1 MARRKAAADRK
12 RRAKPVRVKPHKPIQ
27 PVKLLLAKML
37 GVFIGALLGFLASYI
52 LSQYFIVPLQ
62 ELTKDALDIAKSA
75 STELE
80 QVEPA
85 LSKMRRDLAPLEEQW
100 LEHQREQDGTLD
112 STAQPQEPPKLYE
125 GDPDTTAPT
134 AAESP
139 ESTGQSPEIE
149 DSFDEAAYQ
158 AASAEYRKLYTKR
171 QRLNGQIDY
180 WQGEAASYQRSI
192 GLLNVL
198 GIVVVVVFSL
208 LGYLLYPLTMRLLDR
223 LSVQMDSL
231 TGSLEQRSI
240 PATIGFFAGILAAIV
255 IILALFNTFNEGI
268 LSLQWFRLLFGAFIV
283 VVLGISGSLVG
294 IAYFG
299 PQPKQVDPYAE
310 FRRPS
315 RIKVLDTSVIID
327 GRVRDVAA
335 AGFLDGSLIVT
346 NSVLRELQNMADSSD
361 DRRRAKG
368 RRGLELL
375 RTMQD
380 DNRIDV
386 EVFDD
391 SDFDAQAHSTDE
403 QLIILTQEM
412 GGIVVTNDY
421 NLNRVAAIR
430 DVRVVNVNALA
441 NAVKTNHLPG
451 DVIDIS
457 VVDRGSQKGQGKG
470 YLEDGTMVVIEDGEP
485 YIGKVKTIKLTS
497 VTQTVQGRML
507 FGRVDAVE
515 GNDGAN

>member
-1 MARRKAAADRK
+1 MAGRKAAVDKK
-12 RRAKPVRVKPHKPIQ
+12 RSGRPVRIRPHKPVQ
-27 PVKLLLAKML
+27 PVKLLLAKMI
-37 GVFIGALLGFLASYI
+37 GVFIGAIFGFIASYV

-62 ELTKDALDIAKSA
+62 GLTQDALDIVSSA

-80 QVEPA
+80 EVDVA
-85 LSKMRRDLAPLEEQW
+85 LGRARQELAPLEQQW
-100 LEHQREQDGTLD
+100 LEYQRNNDREDTPRPTPAPAPRRALD
-112 STAQPQEPPKLYE
+112 SAVEEEPQVTQPPQQS
-125 GDPDTTAPT
+125 
-134 AAESP
+134 AEADAD
-139 ESTGQSPEIE
+139 Q
-149 DSFDEAAYQ
+149 FDEEAYQ
-158 AASAEYRKLYTKR
+158 AASAAYRKLYNKR
-171 QRLNGQIDY
+171 QRLTNQIEL
-180 WQGEAASYQRSI
+180 WQGEADAYRRNI
-192 GLLNVL
+192 DLLNVL

-208 LGYLLYPLTMRLLDR
+208 LGYLLYPLTLRLLDR
-223 LSVQMDSL
+223 LSGQLESL
-231 TGSLEQRSI
+231 TGNMEQRAI
-240 PATIGFFAGILAAIV
+240 PATIGFFAGILIAIV
-255 IILALFNTFNEGI
+255 VILAIFNTFSEGI

-283 VVLGISGSLVG
+283 VVLGFSGLLVG

-299 PQPKQVDPYAE
+299 PQQQKQDPYAGY
-310 FRRPS
+310 RRPS
-315 RIKVLDTSVIID
+315 QIKVLDTSVIID
-327 GRVRDVAA
+327 GRVRDVAQ
-335 AGFLDGSLIVT
+335 AGFLDGSLVVT

-386 EVFDD
+386 AVFDD

-403 QLIILTQEM
+403 QLIMLAQEM
-412 GGIVVTNDY
+412 SGIVVTNDY

-430 DVRVVNVNALA
+430 DVRVININALA

-451 DVIDIS
+451 DIIDIS
-457 VVDRGSQKGQGKG
+457 VVDRGSQRGQGKG

-485 YIGKVKTIKLTS
+485 FIGKVKTIKLTS

-515 GNDGAN
+515 SGNDNR